1 MDRGAW
7 QAPVHRVAKSW
18 PRQTSNNRKQRE
30 VTKSC
35 RGQRC
40 PPLFIACS
48 VSVGT
53 QIMAFPGDKAN
64 CAHFTDEGP
73 EAQWD
78 VSTALSE
85 VRHRHGLFL

>member
-1 MDRGAW
+1 
-7 QAPVHRVAKSW
+7 
-18 PRQTSNNRKQRE
+18 
-30 VTKSC
+30 
-35 RGQRC
+35 
-40 PPLFIACS
+40 
-48 VSVGT
+48 
-53 QIMAFPGDKAN
+53 MAFPGDKAN